1 MIYSEE
7 DFFKIYEKEIQAC
20 SQDSCELVNSFLND
34 EETHNEKFLKKDL
47 KRLTKELKKQKVL
60 LKAVKILVK
69 QYNHL
74 DDLLRLTNINILS
87 RMIELKNHIK
97 ETEKSLNNIT
107 WQ

>member
-1 MIYSEE
+1 MM
-7 DFFKIYEKEIQAC
+7 
-20 SQDSCELVNSFLND
+20 N
-34 EETHNEKFLKKDL
+34 
-47 KRLTKELKKQKVL
+47 L
-60 LKAVKILVK
+60 LHK